1 MTLGKNRERKAI
13 TTIPEDRLFACE
25 WLIEPYLC
33 PVVKGGVVV
42 WRLNLPISPVEEIA
56 DTATIE
62 IQMRSQDN
70 TTQFCA
76 QIWGHTTPV

>member
-1 MTLGKNRERKAI
+1 MTLGKNRERKAL
-13 TTIPEDRLFACE
+13 TEIPEDRKFGCE
-25 WLIEPYLC
+25 WLIEPFLC
-33 PVVKGGVVV
+33 PVVKGGNIV
-42 WRLNLPISPVEEIA
+42 WRLNLPISPVEEIV

>member
-13 TTIPEDRLFACE
+13 TSLPEDRLFACE

-42 WRLNLPISPVEEIA
+42 WRLNLPISPVEEIVEN
-56 DTATIE
+56 ATIE
-62 IQMRSQDN
+62 VQMRSQDN

-76 QIWGHTTPV
+76 QILGFTTPV